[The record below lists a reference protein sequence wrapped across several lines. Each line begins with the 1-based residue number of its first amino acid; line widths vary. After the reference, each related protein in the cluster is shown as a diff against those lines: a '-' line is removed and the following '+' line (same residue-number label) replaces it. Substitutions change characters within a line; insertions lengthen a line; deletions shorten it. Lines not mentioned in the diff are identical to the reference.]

1 MVSEQERMD
10 GKLERLLRRNEKVF
24 LEIMKS
30 NISKKSKIEM
40 YDFYGD
46 FITGFWVHLEEKY
59 PYLKNELPNN
69 ERKSIR
75 WAKPP

>member
-1 MVSEQERMD
+1 MD
-10 GKLERLLRRNEKVF
+10 AKLERLFRRNEKVF

-30 NISKKSKIEM
+30 KISEKNKIEM
-40 YDFYGD
+40 YDLYGD

-59 PYLKNELPNN
+59 PYLKNKLA
-69 ERKSIR
+69 KDDDAKCIR

>member
-1 MVSEQERMD
+1 MD
-10 GKLERLLRRNEKVF
+10 GKLERSLRRNEKVF

>member
-1 MVSEQERMD
+1 MD